1 MNKQEKSRLE
11 KKEIREEGG
20 ENERYTQGKKP
31 GRRLLARHREAM
43 KVRCT
48 EVRKVIIPEAKGK

>member
-11 KKEIREEGG
+11 IKEIREEGG

-31 GRRLLARHREAM
+31 GRCQPDRHREAM
-43 KVRCT
+43 KVTWT
-48 EVRKVIIPEAKGK
+48 EESNVIIPEAKGK